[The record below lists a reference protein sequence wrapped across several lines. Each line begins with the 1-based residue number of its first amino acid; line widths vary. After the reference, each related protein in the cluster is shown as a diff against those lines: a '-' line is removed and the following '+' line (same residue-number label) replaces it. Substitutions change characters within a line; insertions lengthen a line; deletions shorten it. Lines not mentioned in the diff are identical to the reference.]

1 MPNDTDGRGVSD
13 AEWDNE
19 ERLYRWALWIALYGA
34 QRLGDKEAIDL
45 LTMLWA
51 RASERGKS

>member
-1 MPNDTDGRGVSD
+1 MPDRPLSE

-34 QRLGDKEAIDL
+34 QRIGDKEAIDL
-45 LTMLWA
+45 LTLLWG
-51 RASERGKS
+51 RASERAKT